1 MFLSAGCDKIFGM
14 NKSKL
19 RNIIIKAAIPLVI
32 LAILIIVKVNMT
44 QKQEFRLSRYVIVT
58 TTGFDSNGK
67 ASLSLDDVGIY
78 TALADGGDTGEAEAK
93 YKPFVDSLK
102 YSLDRDTGL
111 SNGDTIS
118 LTVTYDSQVADKLG
132 IDVGGTTRSIKV
144 EGLEEGTLLDAFA
157 DVKIITG
164 GISPYVY
171 VTYANESDNEY
182 LASLEYVIDKTSNL
196 AIGDEV
202 TIRCNA
208 DEKAAADKG
217 YYFSTLEMKY
227 TIEEA
232 DRYVND
238 PADVDKKVLKEL
250 SGENI
255 GIIEDEINDTT
266 NHMSYEVTGDINY
279 LFRDSNETSEDFAF
293 QKAVLVYND
302 TGYEQKHE
310 NYILLFYK
318 GNIVMPTYSSDNPNQ
333 YLESWFCFRYSDA
346 VISREGEWSMATNDP
361 KERYICGTD
370 YESTLEAF
378 KSDISGSYTYT
389 DIPMD

>member
-78 TALADGGDTGEAEAK
+78 TALADDGDTGEAEVK

-118 LTVTYDSQVADKLG
+118 LTVTYDSRIADKLG

-202 TIRCNA
+202 TIRCN
-208 DEKAAADKG
+208 
-217 YYFSTLEMKY
+217 
-227 TIEEA
+227 
-232 DRYVND
+232 
-238 PADVDKKVLKEL
+238 
-250 SGENI
+250 
-255 GIIEDEINDTT
+255 DTT
-266 NHMSYEVTGDINY
+266 NHMSYDVTGDINY
-279 LFRDSNETSEDFAF
+279 LFRDSNETAEDFAF

>member
-1 MFLSAGCDKIFGM
+1 M

-32 LAILIIVKVNMT
+32 LAILIVVKVNMT
-44 QKQEFRLSRYVIVT
+44 QKQEFRLSRYVLVT
-58 TTGFDSNGK
+58 TAGFDGNGK

-78 TALADGGDTGEAEAK
+78 TALADGGDTDAARDK
-93 YKPFVDSLK
+93 YKSFVDSLK

-111 SNGDTIS
+111 SNGDTIN
-118 LTVTYDSQVADKLG
+118 LTVTYDSRIADKLG
-132 IDVGGTTRSIKV
+132 IDAKGTTRSIKV
-144 EGLEEGTLLDAFA
+144 EGLDEGTLLDAFA
-157 DVKIITG
+157 DIKIITG

-171 VTYANESDNEY
+171 VTYTNESDNEY
-182 LASLEYVIDKTSNL
+182 LASLEYEIDKTSNL

-202 TIRCNA
+202 TIKCNA
-208 DEKAAADKG
+208 DEKTAADKG
-217 YYFSTLEMKY
+217 YYFNTLEMKY

-250 SGENI
+250 AKEDI
-255 GIIEDEINDTT
+255 GIIEDAVNDTT

-279 LFRDSNETSEDFAF
+279 LFRDSNAEDFTF

-361 KERYICGTD
+361 QERSVCGTD

-378 KSDISGSYTYT
+378 KSDINGSYTYT